1 MTPDVQAF
9 YNALSTTGAEGEVRA
24 MIDRHIETNRAML
37 QANDIDGVV
46 KGALAQALDVL
57 EMAARQARR
66 VDLARRLLIAC
77 NEAALTGITFS
88 NDAPIEY
95 FERVPSRIKYRID
108 RLSDEVAS
116 LQAFKRGVDEG
127 LNSGDGSYRP

>member
-1 MTPDVQAF
+1 MSPDIKKF
-9 YNALSTTGAEGEVRA
+9 YNELATTGAEGEVRA
-24 MIDRHIETNRAML
+24 MVDRHMEASRAMVRA
-37 QANDIDGVV
+37 QDFDGVV
-46 KGALAQALDVL
+46 KGALAQALEVL

-77 NEAALTGITFS
+77 NDAALTGITFS
-88 NDAPIEY
+88 EDAPIEY
-95 FERVPSRIKYRID
+95 FERVPSRVKDRVD
-108 RLSDEVAS
+108 RLYAEVES